1 MILINQR
8 LESKTTVSVLAHFLG
23 TAHNTRAEI
32 HRLSREGTKSLCTN
46 SGFAAPPPVAPQAR
60 WVFGPSSGE
69 YHFPAAADL
78 HPSTLISLRCKCWE
92 GTEREFQKCRSCSRT
107 GWALMAEQQLHRA
120 VLVPGELE
128 AAGSSCT
135 GTKDNCTR
143 TQSSSSREATA
154 PLTAHLRLLWFWN
167 SISRLGTPT
176 RILKANQGSRGHHS
190 EGTGAHQGREVASGS
205 LGQGR
210 LRNHWHLSLPEAGYG
225 EAGAKYFFYRS
236 MGKGQDKD
244 HSKGDFDWVY
254 GKKKGSEVQQWS
266 TEASCSGDWNLHP
279 QRCSN
284 CDWTWSQVTWLNLQ
298 ESPALSRKIKAW
310 ITSTNPFQPKCF

>member
-78 HPSTLISLRCKCWE
+78 HPSTLISLRCKRWE

-107 GWALMAEQQLHRA
+107 GWALMAEQQLCRA

-143 TQSSSSREATA
+143 TQSSSSRETTA

-176 RILKANQGSRGHHS
+176 RILKPARAAEATTVRGLEHTKAVKWLQAAWDKGGW
-190 EGTGAHQGREVASGS
+190 GTIGIFPC
-205 LGQGR
+205 LK
-210 LRNHWHLSLPEAGYG
+210 W
-225 EAGAKYFFYRS
+225 
-236 MGKGQDKD
+236 D
-244 HSKGDFDWVY
+244 
-254 GKKKGSEVQQWS
+254 
-266 TEASCSGDWNLHP
+266 TEKLE
-279 QRCSN
+279 
-284 CDWTWSQVTWLNLQ
+284 LNTFL
-298 ESPALSRKIKAW
+298 
-310 ITSTNPFQPKCF
+310 